1 MIVVFQ
7 KSCNWMENATLFLC
21 HPGFNW
27 WELLKK
33 HKSTVWFEQQTFT
46 CSKSRI
52 QTKKD
57 VIYSKL
63 TTETLERVVSFLLT
77 FNISHAFFWCC
88 YSCLWAGECLLG
100 CDRNLFVLKIISV
113 DTGWAFPSKSS
124 KNIWQLSP
132 SRSLYI
138 DYEQVFA
145 HWSSPPLLEHHNNV
159 RNLFK
164 VNNKETTTTSFTSF

>member
-1 MIVVFQ
+1 MQHSSSAIRGLTDQ
-7 KSCNWMENATLFLC
+7 N
-21 HPGFNW
+21 
-27 WELLKK
+27 
-33 HKSTVWFEQQTFT
+33 
-46 CSKSRI
+46 CSKNINQQSDLNSKRLLVRS
-52 QTKKD
+52 QEYKQKG

-100 CDRNLFVLKIISV
+100 CDRNLFVLKIIAV